1 LLSLISAD
9 RGLMLAEADEEDG
22 LVATDDHEMDDR
34 SVC

>member
-1 LLSLISAD
+1 
-9 RGLMLAEADEEDG
+9 MLAEADEEDG